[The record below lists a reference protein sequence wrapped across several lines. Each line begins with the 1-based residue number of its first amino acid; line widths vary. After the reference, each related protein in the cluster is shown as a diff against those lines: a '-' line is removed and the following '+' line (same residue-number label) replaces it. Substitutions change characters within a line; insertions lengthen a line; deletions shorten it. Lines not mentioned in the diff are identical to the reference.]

1 LRFNRVTKYKRGEI
15 MDLRQWAVGRETG
28 PSAHAILNSYL
39 ATTPQM
45 VSDFTAPQES
55 LEETK
60 APIQPSIAQPE

>member
-1 LRFNRVTKYKRGEI
+1 